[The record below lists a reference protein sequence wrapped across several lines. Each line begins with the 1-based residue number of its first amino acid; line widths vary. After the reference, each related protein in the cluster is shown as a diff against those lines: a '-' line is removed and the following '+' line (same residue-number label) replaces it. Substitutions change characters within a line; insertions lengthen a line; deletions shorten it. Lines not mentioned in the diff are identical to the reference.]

1 MSIFLHKLA
10 YAVMHAVSIVVI
22 EVVGLKVEALV
33 QLGMRGVKKYL
44 CGNISGLRYEIAQ
57 PLARP
62 CTDGYYGYAELL

>member
-33 QLGMRGVKKYL
+33 QLGMRGMK
-44 CGNISGLRYEIAQ
+44 
-57 PLARP
+57 
-62 CTDGYYGYAELL
+62 